1 MSNNISKPI
10 NNNIDTLSQV
20 ASPVGYSTAQGLAL
34 LLSNIIVSSNTVIP
48 YFRAIPTAQYSTG
61 VYDFPTPD
69 GYASTPYTLP
79 MLEPKS
85 WNVFNDFVDAY
96 SPVALYQI
104 GNKSYVNDQGINVP
118 ADYIK
123 SNFPIIINP
132 LNYVFGDTT
141 LKPLDLNQSVVIRI
155 YKNSG
160 ASVVW
165 ASSNIVNNGLTD
177 AAITGATELTMV
189 VTNVLGVYTVTEWVT
204 PSFVLTNLS
213 SLQTTAKNTLAA
225 AINEVYK
232 KCDMAGGDLQGI
244 YPNPKIKHG
253 AITDDLIANGAVTTD
268 KIRPGS
274 VRTSSILPK
283 SVIEVLLG
291 NSSVSTRT
299 LQDGSVTGSKIALSS
314 ITDNHL
320 SSNIGV
326 ETYDYVVYD
335 NESLRGME
343 DSGATSILIKKG
355 SYSTS
360 PGYFNAPL
368 GCRRIVGEA
377 GSLIVETLR
386 NPDPVLNNTELI
398 GLSCGSIIGFNKVTN
413 CSVTKSFSNCNN
425 LVSCTSNSSEATGS
439 AYNSCTNLINC
450 IANYN
455 YNSQNQASSFL
466 ICENLINCTVN
477 TTNIYHRGIY
487 KCSNLIQCSS
497 NTVGMTTCQGVY
509 RCTAKGY
516 NSCYYSNSTNSTYA
530 CADTLNGGWNKIIT

>member
-48 YFRAIPTAQYSTG
+48 YFRAIPTAQYRTG
-61 VYDFPTPD
+61 IYDFPTPD

-141 LKPLDLNQSVVIRI
+141 LKPLDLNQSVIIRI

-232 KCDMAGGDLQGI
+232 KCDMAGGDLQGV

-253 AITDDLIANGAVTTD
+253 AITEDLIANGAVTTD

-291 NSSVSTRT
+291 DSSVSTRT

-335 NESLRGME
+335 NASLRGME

-355 SYSTS
+355 SYNTS
-360 PGYFNAPL
+360 PGYWNTPVS
-368 GCRRIVGEA
+368 CRRIVGEA
-377 GSLIVETLR
+377 GSSIVG
-386 NPDPVLNNTELI
+386 ELI
-398 GLSCGSIIGFNKVTN
+398 SSHRDTEITGVTCSAFKSFYLVTN
-413 CSVTKSFSNCNN
+413 CNATEQFYNCRNLLNCTIDTVQVTVSSFANCK
-425 LVSCTSNSSEATGS
+425 
-439 AYNSCTNLINC
+439 NLINC
-450 IANYN
+450 IVNYN
-455 YNSQNQASSFL
+455 YEDQSECYSFVD
-466 ICENLINCTVN
+466 CENLLNCSVN
-477 TTNIYHRGIY
+477 TTNISHRGIY
-487 KCSNLIQCSS
+487 RCNNLTNCVV
-497 NTVGMTTCQGVY
+497 NTVGISSCFGVF
-509 RCTAKGY
+509 RCKSKGY
-516 NSCYYSNSTNSTYA
+516 SSSFYSNTINNTHL
-530 CADTLNGGWNKIIT
+530 CGDTLNGGWNKITI